1 MCSIYFFSYIC
12 AQVVVESHPLAKPLT
27 HNLVTLKEAFQ
38 QLEQHLLEHPCPL
51 DPALLL
57 SLRVH
62 CSRTK
67 DGDLVVQCECVS
79 PAIVC
84 EATPIKPIPIVK
96 TALARNLSGPLPL
109 SILQGRVR
117 HGYVT
122 MDSMRKV
129 LLILHS
135 DPKATQLPLV
145 GV

>member
-1 MCSIYFFSYIC
+1 M
-12 AQVVVESHPLAKPLT
+12 VGSHPLAKHLT
-27 HNLVTLKEAFQ
+27 HNLVTLKEAFE
-38 QLEQHLLEHPCPL
+38 QLEQRLSQHPYPL

-62 CSRTK
+62 CSSTK
-67 DGDLVVQCECVS
+67 DGDLIVRCGCVS

-109 SILQGRVR
+109 SVLQGRVK

-122 MDSMRKV
+122 MDSTRKV
-129 LLILHS
+129 LLLLHS